1 MHRAGRRCK
10 EHALVDESPLPV
22 RLLELDINVLEPSLF
37 SVISAFC
44 TPRDN
49 ATDELRVEA
58 LDPAHAKTA
67 KFFRDSA
74 VA

>member
-1 MHRAGRRCK
+1 
-10 EHALVDESPLPV
+10 V